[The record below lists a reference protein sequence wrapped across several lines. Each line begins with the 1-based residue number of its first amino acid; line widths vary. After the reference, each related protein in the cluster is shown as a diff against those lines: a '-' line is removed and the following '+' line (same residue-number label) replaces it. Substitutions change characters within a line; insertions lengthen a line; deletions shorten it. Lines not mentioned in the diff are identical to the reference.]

1 MTIEAIGCCGA
12 YCGTC
17 KVLKAGTCKGCKSG
31 YLNGERDID
40 KAKCKMKVC
49 CFKRNYNTCA
59 DCPEIHTCVAV
70 NEFYSKNGYKY
81 KKYKQ
86 AIEYI
91 RDKGYK
97 DFLKIADT
105 WNNAYGKRLR

>member
-17 KVLKAGTCKGCKSG
+17 QVLKAGTCKGCKLG
-31 YLNGERDID
+31 YLNCERDIE

-49 CFKRNYNTCA
+49 CIKRRYNTCA
-59 DCPEIHTCVAV
+59 DCHEIDSCEII
-70 NEFYSKNGYKY
+70 NEFHGKNGYKY

-91 RDKGYK
+91 KDNGYAE
-97 DFLKIADT
+97 FLRIADR
-105 WNNAYGKRLR
+105 WNGAYGKYN